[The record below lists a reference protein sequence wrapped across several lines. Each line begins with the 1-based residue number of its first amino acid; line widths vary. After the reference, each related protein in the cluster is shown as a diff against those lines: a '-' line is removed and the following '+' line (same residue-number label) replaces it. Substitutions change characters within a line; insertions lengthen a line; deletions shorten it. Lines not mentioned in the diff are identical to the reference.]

1 MNIALVAHDNCKKDL
16 VRWAREHVNELK
28 GHRLTCTGTT
38 GRLIDAALR
47 ELLGDESPS
56 TPVECLKSGP
66 LGGDQQMG
74 SRIAEGR
81 IDALWTLRPCC
92 AFPICTISL
101 RLVMSPQQTAL
112 SRRRPSCRNILNR
125 HTIFPSIPNVRSA
138 SADLSPERRG
148 PPGFP

>member
-66 LGGDQQMG
+66 LGGG
-74 SRIAEGR
+74 SADGVPYRGR
-81 IDALWTLRPCC
+81 QD
-92 AFPICTISL
+92 
-101 RLVMSPQQTAL
+101 
-112 SRRRPSCRNILNR
+112 RRP
-125 HTIFPSIPNVRSA
+125 
-138 SADLSPERRG
+138 DLLLG
-148 PPGFP
+148 PHAGPAA

>member
-66 LGGDQQMG
+66 LGGISRWGPVSRKAG
-74 SRIAEGR
+74 S
-81 IDALWTLRPCC
+81 TP
-92 AFPICTISL
+92 
-101 RLVMSPQQTAL
+101 
-112 SRRRPSCRNILNR
+112 
-125 HTIFPSIPNVRSA
+125 
-138 SADLSPERRG
+138 
-148 PPGFP
+148 

>member
-66 LGGDQQMG
+66 LGGDR
-74 SRIAEGR
+74 S
-81 IDALWTLRPCC
+81 
-92 AFPICTISL
+92 CTG
-101 RLVMSPQQTAL
+101 VK
-112 SRRRPSCRNILNR
+112 
-125 HTIFPSIPNVRSA
+125 
-138 SADLSPERRG
+138 RRG
-148 PPGFP
+148 GRNGTCRLPIGCGADARAWTAIPRWRIERVCFRS